1 MEYPS
6 NLATMIEQLRR
17 LPGVGQ
23 KGAERLAIRILSWNE
38 EEVED
43 FAKAI
48 VFAKRRLHPCPT
60 CGMLTDKETC
70 EICRNESR
78 DHRTIMVVGSW
89 QDVMA
94 MENINEYHGVYHV
107 LGGLISAQ
115 KGIMP
120 EDVNLASLITRA
132 EGATEVILAL
142 SPTLDGET
150 TSAYIEKI
158 LHAKYPNLTITRIA
172 RGIPFNGSLDYADA
186 LTLSH
191 ALDDRLPIKAN
202 KEEIL

>member
-23 KGAERLAIRILSWNE
+23 KTAERYAIRILGWSE
-38 EEVED
+38 AEVED

-60 CGMLTDKETC
+60 CGMLTDKPTC

-78 DHRTIMVVGSW
+78 DRQTIMVVASW

-94 MENINEYHGVYHV
+94 FENIGEYNGVYHV

-120 EDVNLASLITRA
+120 DSLNLATLTPRA
-132 EGATEVILAL
+132 EN
-142 SPTLDGET
+142 
-150 TSAYIEKI
+150 
-158 LHAKYPNLTITRIA
+158 AK
-172 RGIPFNGSLDYADA
+172 
-186 LTLSH
+186 
-191 ALDDRLPIKAN
+191 
-202 KEEIL
+202 

>member
-1 MEYPS
+1 MEYPGY
-6 NLATMIEQLRR
+6 LATMIEQLRR
-17 LPGVGQ
+17 LPGIGQ
-23 KGAERLAIRILSWNE
+23 KAAERLAIRILSWSE

-48 VFAKRRLHPCPT
+48 VFAKRKLHPCPT

-70 EICRNESR
+70 EICRNDNR
-78 DHRTIMVVGSW
+78 DHHTIMVVGSW

-94 MENINEYHGVYHV
+94 MENINEYNGVYQV

-120 EDVNLASLITRA
+120 DDINLAPLIPRA
-132 EGATEVILAL
+132 ESAIEVILAL
-142 SPTLDGET
+142 SPTMDGET

-158 LHAKYPNLTITRIA
+158 LHSKYPDLKITRIA
-172 RGIPFNGSLDYADA
+172 RGIPFNGSLDYADSM
-186 LTLSH
+186 TLSH
-191 ALDDRLPIKAN
+191 ALDDRVTVGGN
-202 KEEIL
+202 KEKRL

>member
-23 KGAERLAIRILSWNE
+23 KTAERYAIRILGWSE
-38 EEVED
+38 AEVED

-78 DHRTIMVVGSW
+78 DQHTIMVVGSW

-94 MENINEYHGVYHV
+94 IENINDYSGVYHV

-120 EDVNLASLITRA
+120 DSLNIDSLIQRA
-132 EGATEVILAL
+132 ADAQEVILAL
-142 SPTLDGET
+142 SPTMDGIT
-150 TSAYIEKI
+150 TSAYIEKL
-158 LHAKYPNLTITRIA
+158 LHSEYPDLKITQIA
-172 RGIPFNGSLDYADA
+172 RGIPYGGALDYADA
-186 LTLSH
+186 MTLSR
-191 ALDDRLPIKAN
+191 ALDDRTIIGTKGE
-202 KEEIL
+202 KHD

>member
-23 KGAERLAIRILSWNE
+23 KTAERYAIRILGWSE
-38 EEVED
+38 AEVED

-60 CGMLTDKETC
+60 CGMLTDKDTC
-70 EICRNESR
+70 EICRNSER
-78 DHRTIMVVGSW
+78 DHQTIMVVASW

-94 MENINEYHGVYHV
+94 FENIGEYNGVYHV

-115 KGIMP
+115 KGVMP
-120 EDVNLASLITRA
+120 DDVNLQTLMPRA
-132 EGATEVILAL
+132 ESAKEIILAL
-142 SPTLDGET
+142 SPTMDGET
-150 TSAYIEKI
+150 TSAYIEKV
-158 LHAKYPNLTITRIA
+158 LHKDYPNLKITRIA

-191 ALDDRLPIKAN
+191 ALEDRTTI
-202 KEEIL
+202 

>member
-17 LPGVGQ
+17 LPGIGQ
-23 KGAERLAIRILSWNE
+23 KGAERLAIRILSWDE
-38 EEVED
+38 PEVEE

-94 MENINEYHGVYHV
+94 MENINEYTGAYHV

-115 KGIMP
+115 KGVMP
-120 EDVNLASLITRA
+120 EDVNLASLIPRA
-132 EGATEVILAL
+132 DGAKEVILAL

-150 TSAYIEKI
+150 TSAYIEKV
-158 LHAKYPNLTITRIA
+158 LHNKYPNLTITRIA

-202 KEEIL
+202 KEEKL

>member
-23 KGAERLAIRILSWNE
+23 KTAERYAIRILGWSE
-38 EEVED
+38 AEVED

-60 CGMLTDKETC
+60 CGMLTDKPTC

-78 DHRTIMVVGSW
+78 DRQTIMVVASW

-94 MENINEYHGVYHV
+94 FENIGEYNGVYHV

-120 EDVNLASLITRA
+120 DSLNIDSLIHRA
-132 EGATEVILAL
+132 ADAQEVILAL
-142 SPTLDGET
+142 SPTMDGIT
-150 TSAYIEKI
+150 TSAYIEKL
-158 LHAKYPNLTITRIA
+158 LHSEYPDLKITQIA
-172 RGIPFNGSLDYADA
+172 RGIPYGGALDYADA
-186 LTLSH
+186 MTLSR
-191 ALDDRLPIKAN
+191 ALDDRTIIGTKGE
-202 KEEIL
+202 KHD

>member
-23 KGAERLAIRILSWNE
+23 KTAERYAIRILGWSE
-38 EEVED
+38 AEVED

-60 CGMLTDKETC
+60 CGMLTDKPTC

-78 DHRTIMVVGSW
+78 DKQTIMVVASW

-94 MENINEYHGVYHV
+94 FENIGEYNGVYHV

-120 EDVNLASLITRA
+120 DSLNA
-132 EGATEVILAL
+132 KEVILAL
-142 SPTLDGET
+142 SPTLDGEM
-150 TSAYIEKI
+150 TSAYIEKE
-158 LHAKYPNLTITRIA
+158 LHQEYPNLRITRIA

-186 LTLSH
+186 MTLSH
-191 ALDDRLPIKAN
+191 ALDDRTTVGQKG
-202 KEEIL
+202 

>member
-23 KGAERLAIRILSWNE
+23 KTAERYAIRILGWSE
-38 EEVED
+38 AEVED

-60 CGMLTDKETC
+60 CGMLTDKPTC

-78 DHRTIMVVGSW
+78 DRQTIMVVASW

-94 MENINEYHGVYHV
+94 FENIGEYNGVYHV

-120 EDVNLASLITRA
+120 DSLNLATLTPRA
-132 EGATEVILAL
+132 ENAKEVILAL
-142 SPTLDGET
+142 SPTLDGEM
-150 TSAYIEKI
+150 TSAYIEKE
-158 LHAKYPNLTITRIA
+158 LHQEYPNLRITRIA

-186 LTLSH
+186 MTLSH
-191 ALDDRLPIKAN
+191 ALDDRTTVGQKG
-202 KEEIL
+202 